1 MARLYKAGEGYSK
14 SFTVSSSTGAAV
26 NADSTPTGS
35 MLRNGAA
42 DGTVTVTITNPATG
56 QYKAAATIPGGYAA
70 GDVVELLI
78 AATIG
83 AVATKAVVDAV
94 RLVAFD
100 PLNAT
105 SLGLANLDAAIST
118 RSTYAGADTTGTTTL
133 LARLTATRAGL
144 LDNLDATISSRSTYA
159 GADTAGTMTLVG
171 LLTPT
176 RAGNLDNL
184 DAAVSTRS
192 TYAGADTAGTGTLLG
207 RLTAPR
213 AAAIDNL
220 DATVSSR
227 STYAGGAV
235 ASVTAGVM
243 LDPAAFDPIAVEA
256 GINARQALA
265 QQLAAL
271 GGVLSGA
278 ATATVTVKGAG
289 VASTRLVYTTDA
301 DGNRSAVVHTPPA

>member
-1 MARLYKAGEGYSK
+1 
-14 SFTVSSSTGAAV
+14 
-26 NADSTPTGS
+26 
-35 MLRNGAA
+35 
-42 DGTVTVTITNPATG
+42 
-56 QYKAAATIPGGYAA
+56 
-70 GDVVELLI
+70 
-78 AATIG
+78 
-83 AVATKAVVDAV
+83 
-94 RLVAFD
+94 
-100 PLNAT
+100 
-105 SLGLANLDAAIST
+105 
-118 RSTYAGADTTGTTTL
+118 